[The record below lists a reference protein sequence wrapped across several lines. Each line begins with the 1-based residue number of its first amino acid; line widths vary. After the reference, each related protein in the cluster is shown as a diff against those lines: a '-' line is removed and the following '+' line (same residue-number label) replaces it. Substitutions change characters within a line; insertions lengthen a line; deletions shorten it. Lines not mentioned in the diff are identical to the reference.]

1 MSAIVVTDV
10 EPWIPSPGSDREWPE
25 LSTRAPHLV
34 VTMRRY
40 LVQLTTFL
48 APRSVDAADL
58 EIRMTIQLANAADD
72 HRLDIRPADF
82 DSLLSQLRTQAD
94 QRQDP
99 SS

>member
-1 MSAIVVTDV
+1 MNAIVVTNNV

-48 APRSVDAADL
+48 APRQRRRRRSHATSV
-58 EIRMTIQLANAADD
+58 RPLA
-72 HRLDIRPADF
+72 RR
-82 DSLLSQLRTQAD
+82 
-94 QRQDP
+94 
-99 SS
+99 